1 MNGNPR
7 QRYLLY
13 ALGAVVLFALWHFL
27 GSMLGLGGSDEAT
40 GPATTAQRP
49 AVDAEGDPTRPG
61 RRVAAANQGAK
72 PGDRVAVLRM
82 ADLERVPSESRPGR
96 DPWRFIDPPPPPPP
110 KPPVP
115 TKEELEAQRRAAEEA
130 RRRAEEAARLAA
142 IEAAK
147 PHPPEFN
154 LQYLGRFGP
163 PDQQIA
169 VFTNGKQIFTKQEG
183 EKIDNKFI
191 VAHIGYESVDI
202 GFVGFPTVPTKRVGV
217 TPRRPGQGP
226 VGVNP
231 GNPGNPG
238 GNPG

>member
-1 MNGNPR
+1 MSGTPR

-13 ALGAVVLFALWHFL
+13 LLGFLALIALWHYA
-27 GSMLGLGGSDEAT
+27 GPMLGFGGSDEAA
-40 GPATTAQRP
+40 GPAVKRP
-49 AVDAEGDPTRPG
+49 AADAEGDEPARPG
-61 RRVAAANQGAK
+61 RRTVTATHQGAK

-82 ADLERVPSESRPGR
+82 ADLDRVPGATKAGR
-96 DPWRFIDPPPPPPP
+96 DPWRFVDPPPPPPP
-110 KPPVP
+110 PPHVP
-115 TKEELEAQRRAAEEA
+115 TKEELEAQRRAEEEA

-163 PDQQIA
+163 PEQQIA
-169 VFTNGKQIFTKQEG
+169 VFTNGKQIINKQEG
-183 EKIDNKFI
+183 EVIDNKFI

-202 GFVGFPTVPTKRVGV
+202 GFVGFPTVPPKRVGV

-226 VGVNP
+226 VG
-231 GNPGNPG
+231 GNPG

>member
-1 MNGNPR
+1 MNGDAR

-13 ALGAVVLFALWHFL
+13 VLGVVALIALWHYL
-27 GSMLGLGGSDEAT
+27 GPVLGFGRSDEAT
-40 GPATTAQRP
+40 GPTVQRP
-49 AVDAEGDPTRPG
+49 ALDAEGDEPTRPS
-61 RRVAAANQGAK
+61 RRVTTARQGAK

-82 ADLERVPSESRPGR
+82 ADLERVPGASQGGR
-96 DPWRFIDPPPPPPP
+96 DPWRYVDPPPPPPP
-110 KPPVP
+110 KPHVP
-115 TKEELEAQRRAAEEA
+115 TKEELEAQRRAEEEA

-147 PHPPEFN
+147 PHPPEFT

-169 VFTNGKQIFTKQEG
+169 VFTNGKQIFNKQEG
-183 EKIDNKFI
+183 EVIDNKFV

-202 GFVGFPTVPTKRVGV
+202 GFVGFPTVPKKRVGV
-217 TPRRPGQGP
+217 TPRRQGQ
-226 VGVNP
+226 V
-231 GNPGNPG
+231 G

>member
-1 MNGNPR
+1 MNGNTR

-13 ALGAVVLFALWHFL
+13 LLGFVALIALWHYL
-27 GSMLGLGGSDEAT
+27 GPMLGFGGNDDAAT
-40 GPATTAQRP
+40 PTTAQRP
-49 AVDAEGDPTRPG
+49 AVDAEGDPTRPA
-61 RRVAAANQGAK
+61 RRVATTHQGAK

-82 ADLERVPSESRPGR
+82 EDLNRVPGSSQVGR
-96 DPWRFIDPPPPPPP
+96 DPWRFVDPPPPPPP
-110 KPPVP
+110 APHVP
-115 TKEELEAQRRAAEEA
+115 TKEELEAQRLAAEEA

-163 PDQQIA
+163 PEQQIA
-169 VFTNGKQIFTKQEG
+169 VFTNGKQIFNKQEG
-183 EKIDNKFI
+183 EVIDNKFI

-202 GFVGFPTVPTKRVGV
+202 GFVGFPTVPPKRVGV
-217 TPRRPGQGP
+217 TPRRQGQ
-226 VGVNP
+226 V
-231 GNPGNPG
+231 G

>member
-7 QRYLLY
+7 RRYLLY
-13 ALGAVVLFALWHFL
+13 ALGFVALVALWHYL
-27 GSMLGLGGSDEAT
+27 GPMLGFGGGGETA
-40 GPATTAQRP
+40 GPTVQRRS
-49 AVDAEGDPTRPG
+49 VDAEGDEPSRPG
-61 RRVAAANQGAK
+61 RRVVTTHQGAK

-82 ADLERVPSESRPGR
+82 ADLERVPGESQAGR
-96 DPWRFIDPPPPPPP
+96 DPWRFVDPPPPPPP
-110 KPPVP
+110 PPHVP
-115 TKEELEAQRRAAEEA
+115 TKEELEAQRRAEEEA

-163 PDQQIA
+163 PDRQIA
-169 VFTNGKQIFTKQEG
+169 VFTNGKQIFNKQEG
-183 EKIDNKFI
+183 EVIDNKFV

-202 GFVGFPTVPTKRVGV
+202 SFVGFPTVPPKRVGV

-226 VGVNP
+226 VG
-231 GNPGNPG
+231 GNPG

>member
-13 ALGAVVLFALWHFL
+13 ALGFVALIALWHYL
-27 GSMLGLGGSDEAT
+27 GPMLGFGGDDAAT
-40 GPATTAQRP
+40 GPTAVQRP
-49 AVDAEGDPTRPG
+49 AVDAEGDPTRPS
-61 RRVAAANQGAK
+61 RRVATTHQGAK
-72 PGDRVAVLRM
+72 PGDRVEVLRM
-82 ADLERVPSESRPGR
+82 ADLDRVPSEAKPGR

-110 KPPVP
+110 PPHVP

-147 PHPPEFN
+147 PHPPELN
-154 LQYLGRFGP
+154 WQYLGRFGP
-163 PDQQIA
+163 PDKQIA
-169 VFTNGKQIFTKQEG
+169 VFTNGKQTINKQEG
-183 EKIDNKFI
+183 EVIDNKFV

-202 GFVGFPTVPTKRVGV
+202 SFVGFPTVPLKRVGV

-226 VGVNP
+226 VG
-231 GNPGNPG
+231 GNPG

>member
-1 MNGNPR
+1 VSTR

-13 ALGAVVLFALWHFL
+13 LLGFVALIAVWHYFL
-27 GSMLGLGGSDEAT
+27 GPLLGFGESAAVTAPAAT
-40 GPATTAQRP
+40 GQHRP
-49 AVDAEGDPTRPG
+49 VDAEGDEPSRPR
-61 RRVAAANQGAK
+61 RRVATQHQGAK

-82 ADLERVPSESRPGR
+82 EDLDRVPRQSTGGR
-96 DPWRFIDPPPPPPP
+96 DPWRFVDPPPPPPP
-110 KPPVP
+110 PPHVP
-115 TKEELEAQRRAAEEA
+115 TAEELEAQRRAAEEA

-163 PDQQIA
+163 PDRQIA
-169 VFTNGKQIFTKQEG
+169 VFTNGKQILNKQEG
-183 EKIDNKFI
+183 EVIDNKFI

-202 GFVGFPTVPTKRVGV
+202 GFVGFPTVPMKRVGV
-217 TPRRPGQGP
+217 TPRRPAQG
-226 VGVNP
+226 
-231 GNPGNPG
+231 G

>member
-1 MNGNPR
+1 MNGTTR

-13 ALGAVVLFALWHFL
+13 ALGVLALIALWHYL
-27 GSMLGLGGSDEAT
+27 GPVLGFGGSGETA
-40 GPATTAQRP
+40 GPTPATAQRP
-49 AVDAEGDPTRPG
+49 AVDAEGDPTRPS
-61 RRVAAANQGAK
+61 RRVATAHQGAK
-72 PGDRVAVLRM
+72 PGDRVTVLRM
-82 ADLERVPSESRPGR
+82 ADLDRVPGESKPGR

-110 KPPVP
+110 APRAP
-115 TKEELEAQRRAAEEA
+115 TKEELEAQQRAAEEA

-169 VFTNGKQIFTKQEG
+169 VFTNGKQIFNKQEG
-183 EKIDNKFI
+183 EVIDNKFI

-202 GFVGFPTVPTKRVGV
+202 GFVGFPTVPAKRVGV
-217 TPRRPGQGP
+217 TLRRPGQGQ
-226 VGVNP
+226 VG

>member
-13 ALGAVVLFALWHFL
+13 LLGFVALIAAWHYLAPLL
-27 GSMLGLGGSDEAT
+27 GFGGGDEAVA
-40 GPATTAQRP
+40 PAASQRRS
-49 AVDAEGDPTRPG
+49 VDAEGDEPSRPS
-61 RRVAAANQGAK
+61 RRAATARQGAK

-82 ADLERVPSESRPGR
+82 EDLDRLPRQSAAGR
-96 DPWRFIDPPPPPPP
+96 DPWRFVDPPPPPPP
-110 KPPVP
+110 KPHVP
-115 TKEELEAQRRAAEEA
+115 TAEELEAQRRAAEEA

-163 PDQQIA
+163 PERQIA
-169 VFTNGKQIFTKQEG
+169 VFTNGKQIFNKQEG
-183 EKIDNKFI
+183 EVIDNKFI

-202 GFVGFPTVPTKRVGV
+202 GFVGFPTVPAKRVGV
-217 TPRRPGQGP
+217 TSRRSAPG
-226 VGVNP
+226 
-231 GNPGNPG
+231 G

>member
-1 MNGNPR
+1 MSATPR

-13 ALGAVVLFALWHFL
+13 GLGLVALIALWHYL
-27 GSMLGLGGSDEAT
+27 GPVLGFGGSGEAT
-40 GPATTAQRP
+40 GPTVQRP
-49 AVDAEGDPTRPG
+49 AADAEGDEPSRPS
-61 RRVAAANQGAK
+61 RRVATTHQGAK

-82 ADLERVPSESRPGR
+82 SDLDRMPGQSKAGR

-110 KPPVP
+110 PPHVP
-115 TKEELEAQRRAAEEA
+115 TKEELEAQRRAEEEA

-163 PDQQIA
+163 PEQQIA
-169 VFTNGKQIFTKQEG
+169 VFTNGKQIFNKQEG
-183 EKIDNKFI
+183 EVIDNKFV

-202 GFVGFPTVPTKRVGV
+202 GFVGFPTVPPKRVGV

-226 VGVNP
+226 VG
-231 GNPGNPG
+231 GNPG

>member
-1 MNGNPR
+1 MNGNTR
-7 QRYLLY
+7 QKYLLY
-13 ALGAVVLFALWHFL
+13 ALGFVALIALWHYAGPLL
-27 GSMLGLGGSDEAT
+27 GFGGDDAAPAAT
-40 GPATTAQRP
+40 RAQRP
-49 AVDAEGDPTRPG
+49 AGDGEGDEPARPS
-61 RRVAAANQGAK
+61 RRVAPTTHQGAK

-82 ADLERVPSESRPGR
+82 ADLDRVPAESAVGR

-110 KPPVP
+110 APRMP
-115 TKEELEAQRRAAEEA
+115 TQEELEAQRRAAEEA

-163 PDQQIA
+163 PDRQIA
-169 VFTNGKQIFTKQEG
+169 VFTNGKQIFTRQEG
-183 EKIDNKFI
+183 EKIEDKFV

-202 GFVGFPTVPTKRVGV
+202 SFVGFPTVPPKRVGV
-217 TPRRPGQGP
+217 TPRHQGQ
-226 VGVNP
+226 VG
-231 GNPGNPG
+231 GNPG

>member
-1 MNGNPR
+1 VNGNPR

-13 ALGAVVLFALWHFL
+13 ALGFLLLIALWHYL
-27 GSMLGLGGSDEAT
+27 GPVLGFGGDDPAA
-40 GPATTAQRP
+40 GPAVQRP
-49 AVDAEGDPTRPG
+49 ATDAEGDPIRPS
-61 RRVAAANQGAK
+61 RRVAAAHQGAK

-82 ADLERVPSESRPGR
+82 EDLNRLPAESTPGR
-96 DPWRFIDPPPPPPP
+96 DPWRFVDPPPPPPP
-110 KPPVP
+110 APHVP
-115 TKEELEAQRRAAEEA
+115 TAEELEAQRRAAEEA

-163 PDQQIA
+163 PDRQIA
-169 VFTNGKQIFTKQEG
+169 VFTNGKQIFNKQEG
-183 EKIDNKFI
+183 EVIDNKFV

-202 GFVGFPTVPTKRVGV
+202 GFVGFPTVPAKRVGV
-217 TPRRPGQGP
+217 TPRRQGQA
-226 VGVNP
+226 
-231 GNPGNPG
+231 G